1 MVEGKALN
9 RWHAAVF
16 ICFTFLG
23 MGIAALVT
31 RMPEIKSSLGVSTS
45 QLGVLLLLGS
55 LGSIGALMFNG
66 RLIERFG
73 TKPVLIVST
82 AIFTV
87 SLVVTAIV
95 ILNHYIFATA
105 VLLFI
110 SFASYATADISI
122 NVDASQIEKILRKS
136 VLPRMHAA
144 YSLGAFL
151 GAGIATAAI
160 ELNLDL
166 VQLLSVI
173 GGTSVVI
180 TVAATRFQPSHV
192 GQQAHHKDKSIEK
205 VKSESV
211 WKDPIVI
218 LLGIGVLGITVT
230 EGAASDWLAIGF
242 TEGHGQTLTSAG
254 IAMTVFNVA
263 MALVRFFGGKLV
275 DKYGRKNMI
284 RIFALTGIVGLLLV
298 ILANNLVLALCGAAL
313 WGAGVALGFPLFI
326 SAAGEGNNAAKKVSL
341 VAAFGYMAFLIGP
354 PALGLLAEN
363 VGILSM
369 FYVLVAALAVAIY
382 FAKATQSKVGSN

>member
-1 MVEGKALN
+1 MEGKALN

-16 ICFTFLG
+16 VCFTFLG

-55 LGSIGALMFNG
+55 LGSIGALIFNG

-82 AIFTV
+82 AIFAA
-87 SLVVTAIV
+87 SLVFTAIV
-95 ILNHYIFATA
+95 ILNHQVVATA
-105 VLLFI
+105 VMLFI

-122 NVDASQIEKILRKS
+122 NVDAAQIEKILKKS

-144 YSLGAFL
+144 YSLGAFF

-166 VQLLSVI
+166 DQLLATI
-173 GGTSVVI
+173 GATSVLI
-180 TVAATRFQPSHV
+180 TVSAARFQPSHI
-192 GQQAHHKDKSIEK
+192 GQEAHHKDKSIAK

-211 WKDPIVI
+211 WKDPMVI
-218 LLGIGVLGITVT
+218 LLGIGVLGITIT

-242 TEGHGQTLTSAG
+242 TEGHSHTLTNAG
-254 IAMTVFNVA
+254 VAMTIFNIA
-263 MALVRFFGGKLV
+263 MALVRFFGGKFV
-275 DKYGRKNMI
+275 DKYGRKVMI
-284 RIFALTGIVGLLLV
+284 RIFAFTGIVGVLLV
-298 ILANNLVLALCGAAL
+298 ILAGNLIFGWIGAAL
-313 WGAGVALGFPLFI
+313 WGVGVALGFPLFI
-326 SAAGEGNNAAKKVSL
+326 SAAGEGKNAAKKVSL

-354 PALGLLAEN
+354 PALGLLAEK
-363 VGILSM
+363 VGILNM
-369 FYVLVAALAVAIY
+369 FYVLVAALSVAIY
-382 FAKATQSKVGSN
+382 FAKATQSKLPSN